1 MLYCREMSAVFAALA
16 LLLIPARAQ
25 ALVERFVV
33 LNTGIR
39 ISIPQVLS
47 NVIGFLAITSVALC
61 SLIFLLGAGQ
71 LVISHGDQTKV
82 DTGKKMMTGSLM
94 GLGLVLSAYA
104 IVRTVLYF
112 LYFGT
117 A

>member
-1 MLYCREMSAVFAALA
+1 MSAVFSVLA
-16 LLLIPARAQ
+16 LLLAPARAH

-47 NVIGFLAITSVALC
+47 NVIGFLALTAIPLC
-61 SLIFLLGAGQ
+61 TLIFLLGAGQ

-82 DTGKKMMTGSLM
+82 DTGKKMMTGSLI
-94 GLGLVLSAYA
+94 GLGIILSAYG
-104 IVRTVLYF
+104 IIRTVLYF
-112 LYFGT
+112 LYFGS